1 MTTASDAIH
10 SAATEP
16 SHGLLARAFGVLFSP
31 RTTYAAIAGHPR
43 PLGALIVVLFVS
55 GAASFAFLSTEVG
68 QLALLDRQLTM
79 MESFGVPMNEE
90 RLASI
95 ESTAPQSAY
104 FSLAGTLV
112 VVPLVTVVVAGGGFF
127 VFSGIMAG
135 NASFKQVFAIAAHSG
150 FIIMLQVLFITPL
163 NYVRESMSSATSLG
177 VFLPMVDAA
186 TFPGMLLG
194 SIDFFRIWW
203 IVSLSIGLGVLYK
216 KRTAP
221 VAWSLLAAYA
231 VIVLIVAGVRSAL
244 SGA

>member
-1 MTTASDAIH
+1 MTSASDAIH
-10 SAATEP
+10 STAAEP

-43 PLGALIVVLFVS
+43 ALGVLIVVLFVS
-55 GAASFAFLSTEVG
+55 AAANLAFLSTEVG
-68 QLALLDRQLTM
+68 QLALLDQQLTM
-79 MESFGVPMNEE
+79 MESFGMPMNEE
-90 RLASI
+90 RLATL

-112 VVPLVTVVVAGGGFF
+112 VPLVTVVVAGGAFF
-127 VFSGIMAG
+127 AFSGIMAG
-135 NASFKQVFAIAAHSG
+135 DASFKQVFAIAAHSG

-186 TFPGMLLG
+186 SFPGMLLG

-221 VAWSLLAAYA
+221 VAWSLLAVYA
-231 VIVLIVAGVRSAL
+231 VIVLIVAGIRSAL